1 MDIEWLLLG
10 LLKIIVINI
19 VLSGD
24 NAVVIALAC
33 KSLPPEQQKKAVFYG
48 SFGAIVLRL
57 VLTIAAVWLL
67 RIPFVELAGGLL
79 LLWIALKLMQG
90 EEQEENLE
98 ASTHLGKAIRTII
111 IADLV
116 MSLDNVVAVAGA
128 ASGNYI
134 LIALGLAISIPLII
148 WGSKL
153 LMVLMN
159 RFPVIVLLGV
169 ALLGYTA
176 GEMMLSDSQLD
187 AWVNSLPAFLHTLI
201 PLLLAAAVVIA
212 GNLLKRSRQ
221 LHGNQGERTATG
233 TRR

>member
-33 KSLPPEQQKKAVFYG
+33 KSLPPEQQKRAVFYG

-98 ASTHLGKAIRTII
+98 ASPHLGKAIRTII

-134 LIALGLAISIPLII
+134 LITLGLTISIPLII

-176 GEMMLSDSQLD
+176 GEMMLNDSHLN
-187 AWVNSLPAFLHTLI
+187 ALVESLPPFLHILI
-201 PLLLAAAVVIA
+201 PLLLATAVVIA
-212 GNLLKRSRQ
+212 GNLLKRRRYF
-221 LHGNQGERTATG
+221 HRNQGEQTATG